1 MSSDEPSSIKPIS
14 RHEYNPLIIILS
26 LIGLFIIVVFIFL
39 YHKRK
44 YYLKKKAEE
53 KFRENRKRKYIIEGS
68 SLKADR
74 VNHSSINL
82 KILNEN
88 KINPDEKQ
96 RHIHEE
102 KNSFNSEIKNLSTMG
117 NKQDDLIL
125 KISVPNK
132 FKEFKSKFSSYDR
145 ECKGKEYIKNKINLD
160 STDTNSS
167 NNNTCKNLIKINNEK
182 FIVKEIK
189 ICKFVNSPKLDDFS
203 ISRKHSIKSNKSNT
217 KEKEIIFS
225 ENSLFKKSPR
235 TENNLEKMS
244 DSSNLANISINKNK
258 QNYFSENPD
267 LEKNEDFEKLNT
279 IQLKESNLRIDSIE

>member
-1 MSSDEPSSIKPIS
+1 MSSDGPSSIKPIS

-44 YYLKKKAEE
+44 YYLKKRAEE

-74 VNHSSINL
+74 VNQSSINL

-88 KINPDEKQ
+88 KINLDKKH
-96 RHIHEE
+96 RHILEE
-102 KNSFNSEIKNLSTMG
+102 KISFNSEIKNLSTMG

-132 FKEFKSKFSSYDR
+132 FKSKFSYYDG
-145 ECKGKEYIKNKINLD
+145 ECKEKENIKNKINLE
-160 STDTNSS
+160 STDANSS

-182 FIVKEIK
+182 FNVKEIK
-189 ICKFVNSPKLDDFS
+189 ICKYVNSPNLDDFS
-203 ISRKHSIKSNKSNT
+203 ISRKNSIKSNKSNT

-244 DSSNLANISINKNK
+244 DSSNIANISINKNK